1 MEILIAIFQVIGIV
15 LGILIGFFILELAIV
30 ALIPG
35 FWTLEQR
42 LERKK
47 QTPNEVN
54 EAPRH
59 LRKGVSFKV
68 KETAL
73 SAWLYLPEK
82 MAPSFPCI
90 IMAHGAGKKIIPL
103 LEKEWHKFF
112 INE

>member
-103 LEKEWHKFF
+103 LEKE
-112 INE
+112 